1 MNSSTAKFRNWITS
15 MDLYTFKMSVRS
27 RLALAALPLALLT
40 CGCNSYHSGSI
51 KVTVGNATFLPE
63 LSTKDGSL
71 HLRLLESING
81 AVIYAPS
88 NSCTKIDYSNTS
100 KTSYFGIVES
110 EDSKSLSTTISIPT
124 DSETPKTGDDT
135 KTNTIKKHNA
145 NEEKVTADAP
155 ITKRCDGEI
164 LLKKYS
170 NLLAHIISNNYII
183 VSLLTHSDPPVFKR
197 HISSPARN
205 KTQNITTPHK
215 SRDSR
220 YVKSPD
226 MRSNQTAGFRAFPSR
241 LLCRDRI
248 SCTTQEHDNLLMS
261 VS

>member
-1 MNSSTAKFRNWITS
+1 MNPSTAKFRNWITS
-15 MDLYTFKMSVRS
+15 MDAYTFKMPVRF

-40 CGCNSYHSGSI
+40 GGCFSSHSGSI

-124 DSETPKTGDDT
+124 DSENQKTGDDINI
-135 KTNTIKKHNA
+135 NTKKHNA

-155 ITKRCDGEI
+155 ITKRCDGRF
-164 LLKKYS
+164 LLKRHS
-170 NLLAHIISNNYII
+170 NLLAHIIRHNYII
-183 VSLLTHSDPPVFKR
+183 VSLLTHSDPPVSKR

-205 KTQNITTPHK
+205 KTQNITTPLN

-220 YVKSPD
+220 YVTSPD

-241 LLCRDRI
+241 LLCRDRM
-248 SCTTQEHDNLLMS
+248 SCTTHEHDNLLMS